1 MKVQKIQSQNNF
13 KSVSPGLKKEQS
25 RFNAENGQNGQSK
38 MPADFKRNMSVS
50 GTGLSIRT
58 DMETGILKSTERI
71 SFKSGETN
79 LLTETGCSETTAG
92 NAKKE
97 SFTDKFSTRI
107 KNSADLNDCVSVP
120 RSVFKGYLAFMLGTA
135 ALTLGSFIP
144 QKAKKVK
151 NFILVAGNLVNLF
164 GIWSFVRPYIVK
176 DAAPTVKGG
185 QR

>member
-13 KSVSPGLKKEQS
+13 KSVSLGQKKEQ
-25 RFNAENGQNGQSK
+25 
-38 MPADFKRNMSVS
+38 D
-50 GTGLSIRT
+50 
-58 DMETGILKSTERI
+58 
-71 SFKSGETN
+71 
-79 LLTETGCSETTAG
+79 LLTVRNSDAMRSETKTDSIQPVSD
-92 NAKKE
+92 NKSIKKE

-135 ALTLGSFIP
+135 ALTLGAFIP